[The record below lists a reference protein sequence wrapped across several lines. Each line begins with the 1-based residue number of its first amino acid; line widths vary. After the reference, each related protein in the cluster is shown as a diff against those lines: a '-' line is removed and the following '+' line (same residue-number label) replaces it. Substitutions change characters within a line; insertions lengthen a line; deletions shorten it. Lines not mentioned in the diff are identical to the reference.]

1 MKLAVIANRVYRRGG
16 MERASAEVFSRIAFT
31 DDVTIIATECEIEN
45 GHLRWLPVRAA
56 IRRPAMLT
64 QAMFARSAQAL
75 ERAERY
81 DLIVSVDSAARDAD
95 VVIAHFCLGIFT
107 SRFGGLRGGSSRL
120 RRLYQRVAERSLTS
134 RERGLY
140 KSSRLRGVIAVSNGL
155 KRELMEEYGIEDSM
169 IRVIPNGVDRT
180 VFHPAPSL
188 EAKLALRR
196 ELGLSET
203 SFLAVFVGGD
213 WDRKGLADVIRA
225 IAKLPG
231 TELAVV
237 GGGNVAAFR
246 RLAEGVGAGSRV
258 HFAGIQSQPQ
268 RYLAAGDVFACPSR
282 YETFSMSGLEAAACG
297 LPLIVVRTNG
307 LEDFVE
313 HGVNGFFVETNVES
327 VREALAR
334 VMGDSELRESMSQ
347 AAVRTAARFDWGD
360 IATATREVLETLARE
375 PAR

>member
-1 MKLAVIANRVYRRGG
+1 MKLAIIANRVYRHGG
-16 MERASAEVFSRIAFT
+16 MERASAEVFSRIAST
-31 DDVTIIATECEIEN
+31 DDVTIIATECEIANED
-45 GHLRWLPVRAA
+45 LTWLPVRAF
-56 IRRPAMLT
+56 RRPAMLN
-64 QAMFARSAQAL
+64 QAL
-75 ERAERY
+75 FAYSAKTIERAGTY
-81 DLIVSVDSAARDAD
+81 DLTVSVDSAAHDAD
-95 VVIAHFCLGIFT
+95 VVIAHFCLGLFAA
-107 SRFGGLRGGSSRL
+107 RFGGLRGGASRL
-120 RRLYQRVAERSLTS
+120 RRLYQRVAERSLAA

-140 KSSRLRGVIAVSNGL
+140 RSSRLRGVIAVSSGL
-155 KRELMEEYGIEDSM
+155 KRELMEHYGIEDSK

-180 VFHPAPSL
+180 VFHPAPSR

-196 ELGLSET
+196 ELGLPEEA
-203 SFLAVFVGGD
+203 FLAVFMGGD

-225 IAKLPG
+225 IGSLPG
-231 TELAVV
+231 TELVVV
-237 GGGNVAAFR
+237 GGGKATTFG
-246 RLAEGVGAGSRV
+246 RLAEEVGAGGRV
-258 HFAGIQSQPQ
+258 HFAGIQAQPQ

-313 HGVNGFFVETNVES
+313 HGVNGFFVEPTTES

-334 VMGDSELRESMSQ
+334 VIADPALRASMSQ

-360 IATATREVLETLARE
+360 IATATREVLETLSRE

>member
-1 MKLAVIANRVYRRGG
+1 MKLAVIANRVYKHGG
-16 MERASAEVFSRIAFT
+16 MERASAEVFSRIACT
-31 DDVTIIATECEIEN
+31 DDVTIIATECEIAN
-45 GHLRWLPVRAA
+45 GHLRWLPVRAT

-64 QAMFARSAQAL
+64 QAMFARSAQTL

-95 VVIAHFCLGIFT
+95 VVIAHFCLGMFT
-107 SRFGGLRGGSSRL
+107 ARFGGLRGGASRL
-120 RRLYQRVAERSLTS
+120 RRMYQRVAERSLAA

-140 KSSRLRGVIAVSNGL
+140 RSSRLRGVIAVSSGL
-155 KRELMEEYGIEDSM
+155 KRELMEQYGIEDSK
-169 IRVIPNGVDRT
+169 IQVIPNGVDRT
-180 VFHPAPSL
+180 VFQPAPNL
-188 EAKLALRR
+188 EARLALRR
-196 ELGLSET
+196 ELGLPEKT
-203 SFLAVFVGGD
+203 FLAVFVGGD

-231 TELAVV
+231 TDLVVV
-237 GGGNVAAFR
+237 GGGNAAAFG
-246 RLAEGVGAGSRV
+246 RLADSVGVGSRV
-258 HFAGIQSQPQ
+258 HFAGIQAQPQ

-313 HGVNGFFVETNVES
+313 HGVNGFFVEPTAES

-334 VMGDSELRESMSQ
+334 IIADPVLHVSMSE

-360 IATATREVLETLARE
+360 IATATREVLETLSRE
-375 PAR
+375 PRR